1 MTDNTGAQPATNRIT
16 EVGAVFVP
24 VTDHDRALQ
33 FFVGTLGFE
42 KTADFEYGGGLRWV
56 EVAPSGAKNTIALV
70 PPGEGRPTRGDQT
83 FCAFATSDIEADHIA
98 LRTAGVDVDDV
109 IARTCTPRTGLI
121 SQTASVPD
129 PVPAQFFFR
138 DVDGNRFL
146 MVQPG

>member
-1 MTDNTGAQPATNRIT
+1 MTDNAAAQPATTRIT

-24 VTDHDRALQ
+24 VADQERALR
-33 FFVGTLGFE
+33 FFVGTLGFV
-42 KTADFEYGGGLRWV
+42 KTADFVYGGGLRWV

-70 PPGEGRPTRGDQT
+70 PPGEGGASRGDQT
-83 FCAFATSDIEADHIA
+83 YCAFATSDIEAEHSA
-98 LRTAGVDVDDV
+98 LRAAGVEVDDV
-109 IARTCTPRTGLI
+109 IARTGTPRSGLI

-146 MVQPG
+146 IVQPG